1 MYKHIKDKTTIV
13 GTTPKRTHGR
23 TPWPHKALIR
33 WTRGT
38 SHPLFGRSHGL
49 TRGMPTPRLDLIGV
63 VPNRILDRIS

>member
-38 SHPLFGRSHGL
+38 SHPLFGRSHGQ
-49 TRGMPTPRLDLIGV
+49 IGRAHV
-63 VPNRILDRIS
+63 

>member
-49 TRGMPTPRLDLIGV
+49 TRGMPNPRLDLVGV